1 MIYLTLL
8 QVEDLIMD
16 ISRCPA
22 GVSTWGASF
31 IQIPL
36 YLPIDVPFGCYEI
49 NHLLSI
55 LSVML
60 CPIKERTAFLKDV
73 CTLAH
78 FIFFT
83 Q

>member
-1 MIYLTLL
+1 MIYLTFL
-8 QVEDLIMD
+8 QVEGLIMD

-73 CTLAH
+73 CTLAQ